1 MMAFILRR
9 LALGIVTVFAVTSLT
24 FALIHAAPGEP
35 FGPLLDDA
43 RMTEARRAAFRDR
56 YGLDRPVA
64 EQFLRYSGQVARGN
78 FGESFARQRP
88 AASLVL
94 TALPRTVLLMA
105 TALFLGGVIGVLVGV
120 WQATHRGSRVERA
133 VDTLVVALGA
143 IPDFWIALALMIVF
157 GLKLRWF
164 PVSGIIDEVM
174 HDYMSPGAKLLDIAR
189 HLVLPASSLALL
201 VGALIARHQRA
212 ALEDVLPED
221 FIRTA
226 HAKGL
231 SHRSVIRR
239 HALRNALLPTI
250 TLFGLLLP
258 ALAGGAV
265 FIEYVFA
272 WPGLGTL
279 AVESLLSRDY
289 PVVLATT
296 IVASIAVVVGNLLAD
311 LALAYADP
319 RLRV

>member
-1 MMAFILRR
+1 MAFIIRR
-9 LALGIVTVFAVTSLT
+9 LALGVITVFAVASLT
-24 FALIHAAPGEP
+24 FGLIHAAPGEP

-43 RMTEARRAAFRDR
+43 RMTEARRTAFRER

-64 EQFLRYSGQVARGN
+64 EQFVRYSGQVIKGN

-94 TALPRTVLLMA
+94 TALPRTLLLMG
-105 TALFLGGVIGVLVGV
+105 TALILGALIGIVVGV
-120 WQATHRGSRVERA
+120 WQAMHRGSRAERV
-133 VDTLVVALGA
+133 VDTLVVGLGA

-164 PVSGIIDEVM
+164 PVSGIVDEVM
-174 HDYMSPGAKLLDIAR
+174 HDYMSPGAKLLDVLR
-189 HLVLPASSLALL
+189 HLALPATSLALL

-226 HAKGL
+226 YAKGL
-231 SHRSVIRR
+231 SRSAVIRR

-250 TLFGLLLP
+250 TLLGLLLP
-258 ALAGGAV
+258 VLVGGAV

-296 IVASIAVVVGNLLAD
+296 IFASIAVVVGNLLAD